1 MPKTPVLETERL
13 ILRPLRLEDAPAIQR
28 RFPRWEIVRYL
39 NAQVPWPYPPDDAAT
54 HVAQCVAEMAEGE
67 KHYWTIT
74 LKGEPD
80 EPIGRIDLWPDDG
93 VSRDMRGF
101 WLDPEYQ
108 GQGLMTEAAERVTE
122 YAFVE
127 LRWPHLWLSNAEA
140 NSASGRI
147 KEKQGAQF
155 VACEPAR

>member
-1 MPKTPVLETERL
+1 MPKTPVLETDRL
-13 ILRPLRLEDAPAIQR
+13 ILRPLRLKDAPAIQR

-39 NAQVPWPYPPDDAAT
+39 SAQVPWPYPPDDAAK
-54 HVAQCVAEMAEGE
+54 HVAQCVEEMAQGE
-67 KHYWTIT
+67 KCYWTIT
-74 LKGEPD
+74 LKGGSD
-80 EPIGRIDLWPDDG
+80 EPIGRIDIWPDDG

-127 LRWPHLWLSNAEA
+127 FALAT
-140 NSASGRI
+140 
-147 KEKQGAQF
+147 
-155 VACEPAR
+155 